1 MSRFQLILNK
11 HTSTSKSKVNVQY
24 DKIKATERYV
34 EYSLDLIEAKKELQ
48 VCDFVTKFSVMRVIE
63 KIETK
68 IKYHY
73 NHPNFNMAIATV
85 QVKQA
90 RRLLK
95 L

>member
-11 HTSTSKSKVNVQY
+11 HSSTSKSKVNVQY
-24 DKIKATERYV
+24 DKINATARYV
-34 EYSLDLIEAKKELQ
+34 EYSLDLIEAKKE
-48 VCDFVTKFSVMRVIE
+48 VCDFVTIFSVMRVIE

-73 NHPNFNMAIATV
+73 NHPNFNMALATA